1 MYIYYIIDVII
12 ISNIAM
18 IKISIIYKYINQ
30 SPMHNFKLFFLKKK
44 MYKQV
49 GKKKSLAMV
58 QLSVFSYDLFYEYIY

>member
-49 GKKKSLAMV
+49 SKKKSLAMV
-58 QLSVFSYDLFYEYIY
+58 QSSVFSYDLFYEYIY